1 MTLSPKMTGYI
12 RDEMGGMAR
21 RKRDG
26 DWVCYFEICDDIPPV
41 LFVFWRGT
49 TRRGAARGAH
59 IGVTLRRSSAMVG
72 VRDSGQQ
79 LVAHDDPVN
88 DRIDAAWPQAFGEHG
103 AGCLGL
109 VCGANQHFLCAK

>member
-1 MTLSPKMTGYI
+1 MTGYI

-21 RKRDG
+21 RKREG
-26 DWVCYFEICDDIPPV
+26 IGYATLKFAMTYPRCD
-41 LFVFWRGT
+41 LFWRGT

-88 DRIDAAWPQAFGEHG
+88 DRIDAAWPQAFGEH
-103 AGCLGL
+103 LGI